1 MAALTLFSRYAP
13 SEEYEVHG
21 SQLIHRLEMGGAAVS
36 SSVAAD
42 SPRVS
47 EGQPLSNG
55 DVKGAWWKAYLAGAV
70 PFSIEGDS
78 SVLRVVDL
86 FSGAGGLALGVRQLA
101 AEMRRTVVT
110 ELIADQDSAANAVY
124 AANHDARLRSRASV
138 SSLVDFRLR
147 GWEQD
152 AAFVYPPEVLIPAIA
167 EAVQGIE
174 LLIAGPPCQGNSNLN
189 NWSRRDDKRNELY
202 LTVPAFAVAA
212 GARNVVIENV
222 PGVVHD
228 HSSVVQTAE
237 RLFEAAGYQV
247 TSGVLAAH
255 EMGWPQTRRRFFM
268 VACRDHSPIP
278 LAEVA
283 QMLSDDRRRSVMW
296 AIGDL
301 PAGGADDI
309 LDRPTLHSP
318 VNQKR
323 IDWLFANNAY
333 DLPMSERPV
342 CHRNGTT
349 YGAVYGRM
357 KPDEPAPTITTGF
370 MSPGRGRFVHPT
382 ERRAITAREAAVLQG
397 FPWNYQFT
405 TDPENP
411 PTRSQLAKWIG
422 DAVPMPLGYAAAL
435 SALGPAVGP
444 ALRWSIGP

>member
-1 MAALTLFSRYAP
+1 MAQLALFPRAVSAEEFEIYGSR
-13 SEEYEVHG
+13 
-21 SQLIHRLEMGGAAVS
+21 LIHRLEMGGAAVR
-36 SSVAAD
+36 SSVEAGP
-42 SPRVS
+42 SLTS
-47 EGQPLSNG
+47 EETLSNG
-55 DVKGAWWKAYLAGAV
+55 DVKGAWWKSYLAGAV
-70 PFSIEGDS
+70 PFSPERAG
-78 SVLRVVDL
+78 SVLGVVDL

-101 AEMRRTVVT
+101 AEMGRTVVT
-110 ELIADQDSAANAVY
+110 ELIADQDTAANTVY
-124 AANHDARLRSRASV
+124 AANHDTRLRSRASV
-138 SSLVDFRLR
+138 SSFVDFRLR

-152 AAFVYPPEVLIPAIA
+152 AAFVYPPEMLVPAIA
-167 EAVQGIE
+167 EAAQDIE

-228 HSSVVQTAE
+228 YSSVVQTAE
-237 RLFEAAGYQV
+237 HLFEAAGYQV

-255 EMGWPQTRRRFFM
+255 EMGWPQARRRFFM
-268 VACRDHSPIP
+268 VACRDHRPIP

-283 QMLSDDRRRSVMW
+283 RMLSDDRRRSVMW
-296 AIGDL
+296 ALGDL
-301 PAGGADDI
+301 PAAGADD
-309 LDRPTLHSP
+309 LLGRPTVHSP
-318 VNQKR
+318 VNQRR

-333 DLPMSERPV
+333 NLPTSERPV

-397 FPWNYQFT
+397 FPYNYQFT

-435 SALGPAVGP
+435 SALGPAVGRRP
-444 ALRWSIGP
+444 AGR